1 MQHLCPRTVILAT
14 LVSVVWPLCA
24 QVCAQVRAQAE
35 DAVPFEV
42 PSSPAQASPW
52 WEFEVDAS
60 FLVPIERSTICPS
73 GSECV
78 LNGGLGLGARA
89 FYRSPNGLSWLG
101 AYDILAFD
109 SDSVYEVS
117 LLHALRIGLRY
128 TLDSS
133 TRVQPWIGATL
144 GGLAFG
150 GPSTI
155 ATGGAVVTL
164 AVGAH
169 VELNDSISLV
179 GAAEFWTMVTGT
191 FRTRDGVERG
201 VPFGADLMMQ
211 FSLGLNV
218 RFGTLG
224 PHH

>member
-1 MQHLCPRTVILAT
+1 MQHLRLRIVILAT
-14 LVSVVWPLCA
+14 LAFIAWPLCA
-24 QVCAQVRAQAE
+24 RAEEIEA
-35 DAVPFEV
+35 FEV
-42 PSSPAQASPW
+42 PIPPEQAAPW

-60 FLVPIERSTICPS
+60 FLVPVERSTICPS

-89 FYRSPNGLSWLG
+89 FYRFPDGFSLLG

-117 LLHALRIGLRY
+117 LIHALRVGVRY

-150 GPSTI
+150 APDTI
-155 ATGGAVVTL
+155 ATGGAVITL
-164 AVGAH
+164 AAGAH
-169 VELNDSISLV
+169 VELSESIALV
-179 GAAEFWTMVTGT
+179 GAAELWTIATGT

-201 VPFGADLMMQ
+201 VPFGVDVLVQ
-211 FSLGLNV
+211 FSLGLIA
-218 RFGTLG
+218 RFGSLG
-224 PHH
+224 PQH